1 MHVVLKEPLIAP
13 LEKGQK
19 INGHLVVETTSLIKE
34 NDDKK
39 QLFFP
44 IIVSEDLGR
53 GGVVNKVSTN
63 LRNLKSNFFS
73 LFGSNQ

>member
-13 LEKGQK
+13 LKKGQK
-19 INGHLVVETTSLIKE
+19 INGHLVVEKASFIKE
-34 NDDKK
+34 NSNKK

-53 GGVVNKVSTN
+53 GGVVNKVRTN
-63 LRNLKSNFFS
+63 LHTLKI
-73 LFGSNQ
+73 